1 LDTDH
6 AHQGPIMPD
15 GSPSAGFESPDV
27 TQLYLNDL
35 RRTRLLSAEEEITL
49 GRRAHKGDRKAR
61 DHMIAANTRLVV
73 KIARKYYYSSGLPF
87 ADLVSEGNLGLMRA
101 VDKFDTERGFRFSTY
116 ASWWI
121 HQFIQRGIM
130 NQSRMIRLPVHILKE
145 ISVYQHAARVLL
157 REIGHEPTPEEVV
170 AKTGQSLARTRK
182 LLANET
188 VVSADTPAHGA
199 ESDMSL
205 METFAADASHAPD
218 SLLQKQ
224 QVQNSL
230 ARWLRLLTPR
240 QRLVLERRFGLNG
253 SEVMTLEKVA
263 SEIGVTRE
271 RVRQIQNAALKQLR
285 DHTLGQGVDFAH
297 FV

>member
-1 LDTDH
+1 
-6 AHQGPIMPD
+6 A
-15 GSPSAGFESPDV
+15 
-27 TQLYLNDL
+27 
-35 RRTRLLSAEEEITL
+35 
-49 GRRAHKGDRKAR
+49 
-61 DHMIAANTRLVV
+61 
-73 KIARKYYYSSGLPF
+73 
-87 ADLVSEGNLGLMRA
+87 
-101 VDKFDTERGFRFSTY
+101 
-116 ASWWI
+116 
-121 HQFIQRGIM
+121 
-130 NQSRMIRLPVHILKE
+130 
-145 ISVYQHAARVLL
+145 
-157 REIGHEPTPEEVV
+157 
-170 AKTGQSLARTRK
+170 
-182 LLANET
+182 
-188 VVSADTPAHGA
+188 PAHGA